1 MYGGGHQCMSRSK
14 YATLGPRARD
24 LYAQG
29 MTLEEIAGQL
39 SVSVTS
45 LSNWKK
51 KDAAKGADWD
61 VRRSEHARK
70 SPLAL
75 LQMMERRQET
85 LIERMIDDDDPGLV
99 DQAAKLEKMIERRRR
114 EIGDYSTTLGVMEQ
128 FAVWCSEHLVE
139 EELNGV
145 RAAVDSYLTDLKRG
159 IL

>member
-1 MYGGGHQCMSRSK
+1 MYRGGQAMSRGK
-14 YATLGPRARD
+14 YATLGRRARD

-29 MTLEEIAGQL
+29 MTLEEISGQL
-39 SVSVTS
+39 AVSVTS

-75 LQMMERRQET
+75 LQMMERKQEI
-85 LIERMIDDDDPGLV
+85 LIERMAEDDDPGIV
-99 DQAAKLEKMIERRRR
+99 DQASKLEKMIERRRR

-128 FAVWCSEHLVE
+128 FAAWCSEQLLEDGLHA
-139 EELNGV
+139 V
-145 RAAVDSYLTDLKRG
+145 RAAVDNYLTDVKRG
-159 IL
+159 IA